1 VPNQATSGVTFEK
14 EISLTLNRDTYICV
28 EVLGKKTLFPV
39 LQEPSSSGFLKN
51 GTLPYA
57 LTNPVFVDVDGNA
70 KFDPL
75 FNRKIRPVAQPG
87 EAAKKISR

>member
-1 VPNQATSGVTFEK
+1 VVFEK
-14 EISLTLNRDTYICV
+14 EINLTLNKDTHICV

-39 LQEPSSSGFLKN
+39 LQKASSSGLLKN

-75 FNRKIRPVAQPG
+75 YNQKIRPIDRPG
-87 EAAKKISR
+87 KAAKKISR